1 MAAREG
7 IEVRHKQACR
17 SVRGRRCNCDPTYR
31 AFVWSPRDRRL
42 VRRSF
47 RTREEAEAWHD
58 DARTAL
64 RKGVL
69 AAPSRITLNE
79 AAEAWLD
86 RAKAGAIRNRR
97 GDRYK
102 PSALRG
108 YARGLQ
114 LHVLP
119 ALGTRRLGE
128 LTRRDVQDFVDELL
142 AHGYDP
148 STVKNILNPLQA
160 IYRRALARGHVAVN
174 PTVGL
179 ELPRSESTRDRIAS
193 PAEAAQLLSVLPD
206 EDRAIWATA
215 MYAGLRRGEL
225 RGLRW
230 SDVDLDK
237 GILRVE
243 RGWDDHEGEITGKTR
258 AALRTVPIAAVLRGE
273 LVAHKLRTGRGG
285 EALVFGATDERPFE
299 PSTIRRRALAAWEV
313 AGLTPIGLHECRHT
327 FASLMIAAG
336 VNAKA
341 LCSYMGHASVSIT
354 FDRYGHLMP
363 GNESEA
369 ARLLDCYLER
379 AVHRRR

>member
-1 MAAREG
+1 VAAREG

-17 SVRGRRCNCDPTYR
+17 SVGGGRCNCDPTYR
-31 AFVWSPRDRRL
+31 AFVWSPRDRRV

-47 RTREEAEAWHD
+47 RTRQEAEAWRD

-64 RKGVL
+64 GKGTL
-69 AAPSRITLNE
+69 AAPSRIALNE
-79 AAEAWLD
+79 AAEAWLEGA
-86 RAKAGAIRNRR
+86 RAGAIGNRR

-128 LTRRDVQDFVDELL
+128 LARRDVQDFVDDQL
-142 AHGYDP
+142 AHRYDP

-160 IYRRALARGHVAVN
+160 IYRRALSRGHVAVN

-179 ELPRSESTRDRIAS
+179 ELPRSESTRDRVAS
-193 PAEAAQLLSVLPD
+193 PAEATQLLGVLPD
-206 EDRAIWATA
+206 EDRALWSTA
-215 MYAGLRRGEL
+215 LYAGLRRGEL
-225 RGLRW
+225 RALRW
-230 SDVDLDK
+230 DDIDLDA
-237 GILRVE
+237 GIVRVE

-258 AALRTVPIAAVLRGE
+258 AARRTVPLAAVLRRE
-273 LVAHKLRTGRGG
+273 LVAHKLRTGRTGP
-285 EALVFGATDERPFE
+285 ALVFGTTDEVPFE
-299 PSTIRRRALAAWEV
+299 PSTIRRRALAAWGS

-341 LCSYMGHASVSIT
+341 LSSYMGHASVSIT

-363 GNESEA
+363 GSESEA
-369 ARLLDCYLER
+369 AALLDRYLER
-379 AVHRRR
+379 TVAKV